1 MTKQAEVAQRQVILR
16 KRASGVALVLVDCAG
31 KLNFLTQDVM
41 REFEEIIGELES
53 DSSIKAVIFI
63 SGKPNT
69 FLSGADLHEIIKF
82 TEPQQAYEL
91 SRRGQKLFNRIAN
104 LKQPT
109 ICAIHGV
116 CLGGGLEAALS
127 CTRRIASTDPITLL
141 GLPELRLGF
150 VPGLG
155 GTQRLPRLI
164 GLKKG
169 LEMILGSDPI
179 SSQEALEV
187 GLVDRLVAADDLL
200 KEAEA
205 DAIALAEGILIK
217 AREGATDLTSD
228 VSKKLL
234 AMSARSVRIKT
245 KGNYPAQTQ
254 AIEVIEAG
262 INKGLEAGL
271 EAEAKAFGELS
282 VGATSRNLV
291 SLFFASEFVRQ
302 TAAMQAAR
310 DTVNQVKTIGVVGG
324 GLMGISIAQLAAI
337 HGYDV
342 LVKPMRVER
351 LDELQQELK
360 DSIQR
365 LHVKLTKGQSV
376 DEIVGR
382 VKAVSSLKDLADA
395 DVVVEAI
402 AEDLEQKT
410 ALLKELSQVLKP
422 ECVIATNTSSMPLK
436 DLASSVSNPSKLIG
450 MHFFQPIERMPL
462 VEIIPH
468 ATTGKDVTSRI
479 SGLAHLLDKTPVA
492 AKDSP
497 GFLVNRLLC
506 CYLLEAANMVEKGLP
521 LNWLDDA
528 LVDFGMP
535 MGPPTLV
542 DEVGQELALA
552 VAEELGSKFG
562 KRRMPPAPILQKLI
576 SFGATGKKAGKGVYL
591 WDETGKRLGFNP
603 DVFEFGLKVSE
614 EKADRATL
622 AEIAQKLML
631 PMIDEAS
638 RCLEEKVVRR
648 AREIDL
654 AIVLGLGFPPFRG
667 GILRYADSLGIPYVI
682 SNLKEHYAGDRDVS
696 ESLLKM
702 AAEGR
707 GFYSRQAGEE

>member
-16 KRASGVALVLVDCAG
+16 KRSSGVALVLVDCAG
-31 KLNFLTQDVM
+31 KLNFLTQEVM
-41 REFEEIIGELES
+41 RDFEEIIGELES
-53 DSSIKAVIFI
+53 DASIKAVVFI

-82 TEPQQAYEL
+82 TEPKQAYEL

-109 ICAIHGV
+109 VCAIHGV

-127 CTRRIASTDPITLL
+127 CTRRIASTDAITLL

-155 GTQRLPRLI
+155 GTQRLPRLV

-187 GLVDRLVAADDLL
+187 GLVDKLVAADDLL
-200 KEAEA
+200 KEAEE
-205 DAIALAEGILIK
+205 DAIALAEGRLK
-217 AREGATDLTSD
+217 AREQATDLTSD
-228 VSKKLL
+228 KSKKLL

-254 AIEVIEAG
+254 AIEVIETG
-262 INKGLEAGL
+262 IEKGLEAGL
-271 EAEAKAFGELS
+271 EAEAKAFGDLS
-282 VGATSRNLV
+282 VGSTSRNLV

-337 HGYDV
+337 HGYNV

-351 LDELQQELK
+351 IDELQQELK

-382 VKAVSSLKDLADA
+382 VKAVSNLSDLAPA
-395 DVVVEAI
+395 DVVIEAI

-410 ALLKELSQVLKP
+410 ILLKELSQVLKP

-468 ATTGKDVTSRI
+468 ATTGKEVTSRI

-497 GFLVNRLLC
+497 GFVVNRLLC

-535 MGPPTLV
+535 IGPPTLV

-552 VAEELGSKFG
+552 VAEELRSKFG
-562 KRRMPPAPILQKLI
+562 TRRMPPAPILQNLI
-576 SFGATGKKAGKGVYL
+576 SVGATGKKVGKGVYL

-614 EKADRATL
+614 EKADRETMAQI
-622 AEIAQKLML
+622 AEKLML
-631 PMIDEAS
+631 PVIDEAS

-682 SNLKEHYAGDRDVS
+682 SKLKEHYAGEREVS
-696 ESLLKM
+696 DSLLKM
-702 AAEGR
+702 ADEGR
-707 GFYSRQAGEE
+707 GFYSRQAGED

>member
-16 KRASGVALVLVDCAG
+16 KRSSGVALVLVDCAG
-31 KLNFLTQDVM
+31 KLNFLTTEVM
-41 REFEEIIGELES
+41 KEFEEIIGQLES
-53 DSSIKAVIFI
+53 DESIKAVVFI
-63 SGKPNT
+63 SGKSNT

-82 TEPQQAYEL
+82 TEPKQAYEL

-109 ICAIHGV
+109 VCAIHGV

-127 CTRRIASTDPITLL
+127 CTRRIATSDPITLL

-169 LEMILGSDPI
+169 LEMILGSEPI
-179 SSQEALEV
+179 SAEEALEV
-187 GLVDRLVAADDLL
+187 GLVDRLVTPDDLL

-205 DAIALAEGILIK
+205 EAIALSEGRVK
-217 AREGATDLTSD
+217 GRGEFADLVSD
-228 VSKKLL
+228 VNKKLL

-245 KGNYPAQTQ
+245 KGNYPAQTK
-254 AIEVIEAG
+254 AIEVIEL
-262 INKGLEAGL
+262 GLNQGLDAGL
-271 EAEAKAFGELS
+271 EAEAKEFGELS
-282 VGATSRNLV
+282 VGTTSRNLV

-310 DTVNQVKTIGVVGG
+310 DTANQVKTIGVVGG

-342 LVKPMRVER
+342 LVKPMRAERIDQVE
-351 LDELQQELK
+351 QELK
-360 DSIQR
+360 ESIQR

-376 DEIVGR
+376 DEIFRR
-382 VKAVSSLKDLADA
+382 VKAVSNLSDLSAA
-395 DVVVEAI
+395 DVVIEAI

-410 ALLKELSQVLKP
+410 KLLKELSQLLKP

-436 DLASSVSNPSKLIG
+436 DLASAVSNPSKLIG

-506 CYLLEAANMVEKGLP
+506 CYLLEAANLVDHGLP

-542 DEVGQELALA
+542 DEVGEEIALA
-552 VAEELGSKFG
+552 VAEELRSKFG
-562 KRRMPPAPILQKLI
+562 THRMPPAPILQNLI
-576 SFGATGKKAGKGVYL
+576 SVGALGKKVGKGVYL

-603 DVFEFGLKVSE
+603 AVFDFGLKVSE
-614 EKADRATL
+614 EKADRATM
-622 AEIAQKLML
+622 ESIALKLML
-631 PMIDEAS
+631 PVIDEAS

-667 GILRYADSLGIPYVI
+667 GILRYADSLGIPNVI
-682 SNLKEHYAGDRDVS
+682 AKLKEYYEGQRDVS

-707 GFYSRQAGEE
+707 GFYSRSASED